1 MIARRYARAL
11 LSSALKEGNAEAVK
25 KELSALA
32 GLLKQKKYFNFFT
45 SRSVQPDE
53 KLEMFSSFSPL
64 MKAFLKLVIENK
76 REEDI
81 CLISR
86 EYAELLNI
94 RNNVMEATVS
104 SNMPLTE
111 EQMATI
117 KRKLARSTG
126 KKIEISFKANK
137 SIIGGVKIK
146 YGSKVMDGT
155 VSGMLNG
162 YLSQLTRR

>member
-11 LSSALKEGNAEAVK
+11 LSSALKEGAAESVK

-32 GLLKQKKYFNFFT
+32 GLMKHGKYFNFFT
-45 SRSVQPDE
+45 SRSVRPDE

-64 MKAFLKLVIENK
+64 MKAFLRVVIDNK

-81 CLISR
+81 CLISC
-86 EYAELLNI
+86 EYAELLNL
-94 RNNVMEATVS
+94 RNNILEATVS
-104 SNMPLTE
+104 SRQPLTE

-117 KRKLARSTG
+117 KRKLARGTG
-126 KKIEISFKANK
+126 KKIDISCKADK

-146 YGSKVMDGT
+146 YGSKVIDGT
-155 VSGMLNG
+155 VSGMLEG
-162 YLSQLTRR
+162 YLNRLTRR